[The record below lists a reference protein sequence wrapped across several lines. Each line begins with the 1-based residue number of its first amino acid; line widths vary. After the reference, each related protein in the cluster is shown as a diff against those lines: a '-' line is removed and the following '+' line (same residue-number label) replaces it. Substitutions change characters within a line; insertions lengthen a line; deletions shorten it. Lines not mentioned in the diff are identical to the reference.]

1 MEKKI
6 TTIENANIIKVSN
19 QITSLNALIMEVEKM
34 CEASA
39 WDILKDVRSILSR
52 CNNVKNPCP
61 GMVKSYKVMVTLDP
75 NTADRELL
83 LSEGQRRVRLTDKA
97 QPVQDTPKRFKET
110 PKRSHKHPWVLGSK
124 GFFYRRHYWEVQ
136 LLREGGEMYVGVAE
150 QSVKWKNDPIS
161 WSPEGGVWAVRG
173 WKGQYHA
180 LPPLGP
186 LCPLVKCP

>member
-61 GMVKSYKVMVTLDP
+61 GMVKSYKVSPPAWTESPPSSLTRPGDP
-75 NTADRELL
+75 PN
-83 LSEGQRRVRLTDKA
+83 K
-97 QPVQDTPKRFKET
+97 PVGIHQN
-110 PKRSHKHPWVLGSK
+110 
-124 GFFYRRHYWEVQ
+124 
-136 LLREGGEMYVGVAE
+136 
-150 QSVKWKNDPIS
+150 SVP
-161 WSPEGGVWAVRG
+161 
-173 WKGQYHA
+173 
-180 LPPLGP
+180 
-186 LCPLVKCP
+186 